1 MGFRRKQTQ
10 KKRLKSR
17 LAGAHPIRT
26 KWHMVEESE
35 DQYNR
40 KREKH
45 VEYDD
50 DDDEFESLEDYETDM
65 SSDKRDRVADDF

>member
-17 LAGAHPIRT
+17 LAGAHPIRD
-26 KWHMVEESE
+26 KWHMVHESE

-40 KREKH
+40 KRDKH
-45 VEYDD
+45 VEY
-50 DDDEFESLEDYETDM
+50 DDDEFESLEDYEAELDM
-65 SSDKRDRVADDF
+65 GSDKRDRVADDF